1 MSYYIEWSSKQ
12 KQSTCLKVILSLL
25 YVYYLLLI
33 WNSISGTEPNLK
45 YKYIFLRN
53 LSEYLKTSEE
63 KVTQHFLQQIKKL
76 VFIHYAP

>member
-1 MSYYIEWSSKQ
+1 MIYYIECSSKQ
-12 KQSTCLKVILSLL
+12 KQSTCLILSLL
-25 YVYYLLLI
+25 YVYYPLLI

-53 LSEYLKTSEE
+53 SSEYLKTSEE